1 MFFRIGLLEN
11 FANFRGKDLCWSL
24 FLIKLL
30 VWRSATLLKWD
41 SKTGVILSCEICEI
55 LKNIFFYRTSPVAAS
70 ERLKKWFYFR
80 TKAVFNCWISWF
92 FWSHFSSISKKI
104 QRLMDSQTK
113 PSELIK
119 LPYQCNLQLVVS
131 SGPKTN
137 FLKERLLSNM
147 YAKVIWLGSTPG
159 RRTHN
164 KRSERTDIFWTP
176 YVQKQPQEV
185 FWTKRCS

>member
-1 MFFRIGLLEN
+1 MTVTGTKSFFNKVATVLKKLYQRHFPVNFAKLFKTTVFQKTNRSSRSQMFFKIGLLEN

-41 SKTGVILSCEICEI
+41 TKTGVFLSCEICEI

-80 TKAVFNCWISWF
+80 IKAVSNCWISWF

-104 QRLMDSQTK
+104 QRLMNSQTK
-113 PSELIK
+113 PPELIK
-119 LPYQCNLQLVVS
+119 LSYQCNLQLVVS
-131 SGPKTN
+131 SSP
-137 FLKERLLSNM
+137 
-147 YAKVIWLGSTPG
+147 
-159 RRTHN
+159 
-164 KRSERTDIFWTP
+164 
-176 YVQKQPQEV
+176 
-185 FWTKRCS
+185 